1 MADPRPTS
9 DIDQDAQDT
18 LRLSRRFI
26 YVQMVAQ
33 GAIVIVLAA
42 VVGVLLYRAIGERS
56 RTDAQVKGI
65 VSSQCGFDYPVAIAP
80 VDPKAT
86 SKLGLQLVEGARTAV
101 MGLGCP
107 QHLTPPSAELIQ
119 LGKKYGVPIRN

>member
-9 DIDQDAQDT
+9 EIDQDAQDT

-26 YVQMVAQ
+26 YIQMIAQ
-33 GAIVIVLAA
+33 GTLVIVLAA
-42 VVGVLLYRAIGERS
+42 VVGVLLYRALGERS
-56 RTDAQVKGI
+56 RTDAQVRQI

-101 MGLGCP
+101 LGLGCP
-107 QHLTPPSAELIQ
+107 QHLSPPSPELIQ
-119 LGKKYGVPIRN
+119 LGQKYGVPITN